1 MARIPYEPWEDGP
14 EHICNN
20 LSAKQSLWGNAHL
33 DLKCVL
39 QVTLSSLK
47 YPFILPEVIYPKDN
61 GFLPLCLVYHCVPHV
76 YSPQA
81 FHLRTVSLWILLEF
95 FLYLQPIT
103 PDVSSPAVNNFLLD
117 PRAYS
122 LEKAHSLLEF
132 KIHMPDHIF
141 SPWDFIASDQD
152 SAEDRKG
159 GKQCVFVFSFGFWFN
174 LVKFLEKQLVTPFFL
189 VLFRSEV

>member
-1 MARIPYEPWEDGP
+1 MRKCPSRSKVCPSSHFKYLKVPLYITWGYISKGQWFPTS
-14 EHICNN
+14 
-20 LSAKQSLWGNAHL
+20 LSGLSLCPSCIFSTGISPSDCFSL
-33 DLKCVL
+33 DSAWIFPLPS
-39 QVTLSSLK
+39 TNYTSSK
-47 YPFILPEVIYPKDN
+47 S
-61 GFLPLCLVYHCVPHV
+61 H
-76 YSPQA
+76 
-81 FHLRTVSLWILLEF
+81 
-95 FLYLQPIT
+95 
-103 PDVSSPAVNNFLLD
+103 DVSSPAVNNFLLN

-189 VLFRSEV
+189 MLFHSEV